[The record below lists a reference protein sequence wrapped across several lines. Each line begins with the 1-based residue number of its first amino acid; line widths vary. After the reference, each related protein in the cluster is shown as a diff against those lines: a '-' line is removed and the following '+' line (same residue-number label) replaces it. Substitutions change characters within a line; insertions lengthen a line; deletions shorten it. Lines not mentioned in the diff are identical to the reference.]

1 VPTTPDPPALDSKT
15 YRALLHTPDGDFI
28 IEIAAHEHIWD
39 AANRNGVTLPATC
52 HQGWCLTCAAR
63 VQDGT
68 VDQRDSIA
76 FFQQDY
82 DAHYSL
88 LCTAKPCSD
97 LVIRTHCA
105 TAMRRHR
112 LRQKL
117 PSPGSYGLLPESKP
131 E

>member
-1 VPTTPDPPALDSKT
+1 VLTSSDQQPLGLESF
-15 YRALLHTPDGDFI
+15 RALLHTSDRDFT

-39 AANRNGVTLPATC
+39 AAARGGVTLPATC

-82 DAHYSL
+82 DAHSSL